1 MPVKIKKRLKALQF
15 AELAKPKFF
24 RMVNQ
29 FIKDLIVS
37 TIKKGISPVN
47 QKTAIEKNTG
57 GKSRYQKYS
66 KSYIDQMNNKVAF
79 RKIDGR
85 IVPITGTKDFIE
97 DLNEHLKD
105 KKQTPRNLELTGKML
120 KSIKTRKAKNYVRV
134 WFSDEKAK
142 YHNEEGAGKSKVIR
156 RMLPKDGEEFSR
168 NIQNKIVEA
177 LGEAIKSVI
186 K

>member
-1 MPVKIKKRLKALQF
+1 MPAKIKKRLKALQF

-24 RMVNQ
+24 KKVNN
-29 FIKDLIVS
+29 FITRLIVA

-47 QKTAIEKNTG
+47 QKSAEPKNTG

-66 KSYIDQMNNKVAF
+66 ESYIKQM
-79 RKIDGR
+79 G
-85 IVPITGTKDFIE
+85 TGSGA
-97 DLNEHLKD
+97 LQS

-120 KSIKTRKAKNYVRV
+120 KSIRTRKAKNYVRV

-156 RMLPKDGEEFSR
+156 RMLPKDNEEFSR

>member
-15 AELAKPKFF
+15 SELAKPRFF
-24 RMVNQ
+24 RMVDK
-29 FIKDLIVS
+29 FIKELIVS

-47 QKTAIEKNTG
+47 QKGADPTNTG

-66 KSYIDQMNNKVAF
+66 DSYINQM
-79 RKIDGR
+79 G
-85 IVPITGTKDFIE
+85 TGSGA
-97 DLNEHLKD
+97 LKS
-105 KKQTPRNLELTGKML
+105 KKQSPRNLELTGEML
-120 KSIKTRKAKNYVRV
+120 KSIKSVKARDYLRV
-134 WFSDEKAK
+134 WFSDKKAK

>member
-1 MPVKIKKRLKALQF
+1 MPKKRLKALQF
-15 AELAKPKFF
+15 SELAKPRFF
-24 RMVNQ
+24 RMVNG
-29 FIKDLIVS
+29 FVKDLIVS

-66 KSYIDQMNNKVAF
+66 ESYTNQMGKGSGALKS
-79 RKIDGR
+79 
-85 IVPITGTKDFIE
+85 
-97 DLNEHLKD
+97 

-120 KSIKTRKAKNYVRV
+120 KSIKSRKFKNYLKV
-134 WFSDEKAK
+134 WFSDKKAN
-142 YHNEEGAGKSKVIR
+142 YHNDEGAGKSKVIR

-168 NIQNKIVEA
+168 SIQNKIVEA

>member
-1 MPVKIKKRLKALQF
+1 MPAKIKKRLQALKF
-15 AELAKPKFF
+15 SELAKPKFF
-24 RMVNQ
+24 SEVNK
-29 FIKDLIVS
+29 FIKELIVA
-37 TIKKGISPVN
+37 TIEKGISPVN
-47 QKTAIEKNTG
+47 QKTAEPKNTG

-66 KSYIDQMNNKVAF
+66 QSYIDQM
-79 RKIDGR
+79 G
-85 IVPITGTKDFIE
+85 TGSG
-97 DLNEHLKD
+97 DLAT
-105 KKQTPRNLELTGKML
+105 KKQTPRNLVLSGKML
-120 KSIKTRKAKNYVRV
+120 KSIKSRKAKNYVRD
-134 WFSDEKAK
+134 WFSDYKAK